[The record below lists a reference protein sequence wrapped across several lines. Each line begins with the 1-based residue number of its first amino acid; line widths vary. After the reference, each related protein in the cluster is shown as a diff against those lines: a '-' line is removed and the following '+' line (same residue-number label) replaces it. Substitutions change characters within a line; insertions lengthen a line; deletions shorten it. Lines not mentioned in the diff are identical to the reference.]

1 MVEHF
6 TNYQLA
12 AAVFILRN
20 GNVPQGGICDLQVY
34 LDELSDMVKFIIETV
49 KKYPFPLRINAHI
62 GGGNLHIVLCNMDL
76 TD

>member
-20 GNVPQGGICDLQVY
+20 GNVPRGGICDLQVY
-34 LDELSDMVKFIIETV
+34 LDELKRRGLDEHTAW
-49 KKYPFPLRINAHI
+49 NAPDRR
-62 GGGNLHIVLCNMDL
+62 G
-76 TD
+76 